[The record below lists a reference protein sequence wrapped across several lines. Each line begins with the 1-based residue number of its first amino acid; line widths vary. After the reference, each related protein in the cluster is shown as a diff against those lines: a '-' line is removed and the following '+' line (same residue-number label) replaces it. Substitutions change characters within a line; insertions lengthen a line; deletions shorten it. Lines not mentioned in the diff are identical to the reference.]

1 MLEKL
6 LRHRLV
12 WISIFIGWIGVTVT
26 PFFDSVVVTP
36 DYDLTRHRLGLPLP
50 IIEQNTWLTPLEDAF
65 PFELGLVSPLENPT
79 KILIGNY
86 LFLVVAA
93 VVFVYMILVSIKVL
107 YKRIR

>member
-1 MLEKL
+1 MLEKV

-12 WISIFIGWIGVTVT
+12 LISIFIGWIGVTVT
-26 PFFDSVVVTP
+26 PFFDSVIVTP
-36 DYDLTRHRLGLPLP
+36 DYDLTKHRLGQPLP

-79 KILIGNY
+79 KVLVGNY
-86 LFLVVAA
+86 LFLLVAA
-93 VVFVYMILVSIKVL
+93 VCAVYVILLIILSL

>member
-1 MLEKL
+1 L
-6 LRHRLV
+6 LKRYRLLV
-12 WISIFIGWIGVTVT
+12 MSIFIGVIGISIT

-36 DYDLTRHRLGLPLP
+36 DYDLTRHKLGLPLP

-79 KILIGNY
+79 KILKGNY

>member
-1 MLEKL
+1 MVKRYRFLM
-6 LRHRLV
+6 
-12 WISIFIGWIGVTVT
+12 ISIFIGVIGISIT

-65 PFELGLVSPLENPT
+65 PFKLGLVSPQENPT

-93 VVFVYMILVSIKVL
+93 VVTVYMILVSIKVL

>member
-1 MLEKL
+1 MLKRYRL
-6 LRHRLV
+6 LV
-12 WISIFIGWIGVTVT
+12 MSIFIGVIGISIT

-36 DYDLTRHRLGLPLP
+36 DYDLPRHRLGLPLP
-50 IIEQNTWLTPLEDAF
+50 IIEQNTWLTPLDDAF
-65 PFELGLVSPLENPT
+65 PFELGLVSPQENPT

-93 VVFVYMILVSIKVL
+93 VVTVYIILVSIKFL